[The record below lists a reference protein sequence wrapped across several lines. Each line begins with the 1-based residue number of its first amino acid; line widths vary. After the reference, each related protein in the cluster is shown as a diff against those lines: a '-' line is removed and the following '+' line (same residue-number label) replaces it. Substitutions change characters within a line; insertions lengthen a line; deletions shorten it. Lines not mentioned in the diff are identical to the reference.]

1 MGGQDSLKCPVLSCP
16 ALCCQQL
23 FHCSRREQWQ
33 LPVLRY
39 LRVLWGVAV
48 SRNFLSVSSYW
59 RSLAMKDWLS
69 MSMLGLDLW

>member
-1 MGGQDSLKCPVLSCP
+1 MGGQDSLKCPVLSCTVLP
-16 ALCCQQL
+16 AAIPL
-23 FHCSRREQWQ
+23 QWQ

-48 SRNFLSVSSYW
+48 SCNFLSVSSYW